1 MDLVGQRN
9 QIIPDSRRTTILL
22 QMATISL
29 LKDYGSC
36 TCNAEPGMILLL
48 WQIKN

>member
-1 MDLVGQRN
+1 MDLVGQKN

-22 QMATISL
+22 L
-29 LKDYGSC
+29 EDYQYC
-36 TCNAEPGMILLL
+36 TCNAETGMILLL